1 MILAFP
7 FVTASFDQDA
17 RVFIN
22 TSGATDRAAINYFV
36 KGIKRLGLWDD
47 MVCWPLRSAQNAG
60 TGSTAYSLGGL
71 DTYNGTLVNGPTWGA
86 DGITFDGTDDGIS
99 TSLSIDGTAGLFS
112 AFTVFKRTA
121 QGNEVRSLLG
131 HRNMAITGVR
141 LLFENQIFLYS
152 DYLPFSA
159 GAGFASISGVENDTW
174 ATAAMSLNKPAFTGN
189 LWQNTA
195 NATLIGTSN
204 DATGSGD
211 FGIGTQSAT
220 FSSNL
225 WKGDIAFT
233 AALVGQSL
241 TSAQNTA
248 FRDLYKSTLGQGL
261 GLP

>member
-1 MILAFP
+1 MILGFP
-7 FVTASFDQDA
+7 TLTASFDQDA

-22 TSGATDRAAINYFV
+22 ASGATDRAAVNYFV
-36 KGIKRLGLWDD
+36 KGIKRLGLWSS

-60 TGSTAYSLGGL
+60 TGSTAYSLGELGA
-71 DTYNGTLVNGPTWGA
+71 YNGTLVNGPTWGA
-86 DGITFDGTDDGIS
+86 DGITFDGTDDRIS
-99 TSLSIDGTAGLFS
+99 TALSIDGTAGLFS

-131 HRNMAITGVR
+131 HRNDGFTGVR
-141 LLFENQIFLYS
+141 LLFENQIWLYS
-152 DYLPFSA
+152 DYA
-159 GAGFASISGVENDTW
+159 GGSGQQYINITGVANDTW

-189 LWQNTA
+189 LWQNTT
-195 NATLIGTSN
+195 NATLASTSN
-204 DATGSGD
+204 GATGSGD
-211 FGIGTQSAT
+211 FGIGAQSAT
-220 FSSNL
+220 SSSDL